1 VSATDSSTLLRLAA
15 ELKDLSNIRRFVAES
30 AEELGVLPASLPGVL
45 LAVDEAVT
53 NVILHGYGGQGGP
66 VEIEVSGSPDALII
80 HLRDEAAPFDPTSV
94 PTPDLEAS
102 PEQRAPGGLGVH
114 LMRQAMDQLL
124 YRRPASGGNEL
135 TMIKRVSHP
144 ASESGAANTTAHGIT

>member
-1 VSATDSSTLLRLAA
+1 MPATCSSSLLRLAA
-15 ELKDLSNIRRFVAES
+15 ELKDLTHIRQFVAES
-30 AEELGVLPASLPGVL
+30 AKELGVLPGSMPGVL

-53 NVILHGYGGQGGP
+53 NVILHGYNGRGGP
-66 VEIEVSGSPDALII
+66 VEIEVTGSPDALII
-80 HLRDEAAPFDPTSV
+80 HVRDEAAPFDPTSV
-94 PTPDLEAS
+94 PTPGLDAS

-135 TMIKRVSHP
+135 TLIKRVSHR
-144 ASESGAANTTAHGIT
+144 ASESAAANTTGH